1 MAALRKAMSHSKVVG
16 INANSGE
23 HANCDE
29 RNQQAKSKSVTHR
42 VLLGFLNFKDSLAA
56 GREEIVNKV

>member
-1 MAALRKAMSHSKVVG
+1 MAALRQAMSDSKVVG
-16 INANSGE
+16 INANTGE

-42 VLLGFLNFKDSLAA
+42 VLLRLLTSRTVWQRVVKKL
-56 GREEIVNKV
+56 